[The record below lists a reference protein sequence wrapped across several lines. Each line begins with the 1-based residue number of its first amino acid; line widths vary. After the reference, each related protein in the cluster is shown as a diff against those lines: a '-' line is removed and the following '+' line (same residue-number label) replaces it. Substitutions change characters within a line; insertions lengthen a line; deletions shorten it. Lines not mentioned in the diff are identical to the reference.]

1 MAEEN
6 IAFSVDVN
14 ASGGAKSL
22 SDLKKEFKSLQQELS
37 NTKTGTADYQR
48 TLEKLGATKDEI
60 GDLRDTI
67 NALNPE
73 GKVAAFAKVGSTIA
87 SGFAAAQGAAALF
100 GAESEELQKTMLKVQ
115 AAMALAEGIKGIT
128 AAGDAFAVLNTVMK
142 ANPILAIVAG
152 FTALTAVVATL
163 YNNYKDANSVSAE
176 LESNHQKLKASTEK
190 LTSSIDIQIQSLK
203 GLKSNDEEILALTEK
218 KLKANILLEQSSLRV
233 ALAKQA
239 EQEAEFNYNEQ
250 VLRLAGKNAEA
261 DTLRAIRTKEA
272 RDATNTA
279 IESLKASIAG
289 LSEFHNTEEQKKLD
303 ATQQANKKSLES
315 HEKMIADK
323 KAADQKAF
331 DDMFAQL
338 LQEQQIIAD
347 QEKYRADE
355 KKAADEKQLADD
367 KALMDAYIQQEIDG
381 QIKQVEVDKWAEE
394 EKRKEKQKTMETNLD
409 TTKKGLQAAQ
419 AITDL
424 VFAHQLRQAKGN
436 AEKEKEIRKK
446 QFNVNKAFGIANAVV
461 DGVGAVQKALNNP
474 YPLNLVLAVISG
486 VLAAA
491 NVVKIASTKFDDG
504 GSGGGA
510 ADIGGSIGGATAA
523 APVVPTPNNTVT
535 KINDDGSVASDKRVQ
550 QPAIVIENKIV
561 ETEITSKQSNV
572 ARIEETAKFG

>member
-22 SDLKKEFKSLQQELS
+22 ADLKKEFKSLQQELS

-128 AAGDAFAVLNTVMK
+128 AAGDAFAVLNTVIK

-303 ATQQANKKSLES
+303 ATQQANKKSLDDLKKS
-315 HEKMIADK
+315 EKEKLEVEK
-323 KAADQKAF
+323 KHL
-331 DDMFAQL
+331 DDLLL
-338 LQEQQIIAD
+338 LQKQAQDDIRKYIKDENEKARKRLETK
-347 QEKYRADE
+347 QEEIVYFGDKETETITNNYNKKKDKRE
-355 KKAADEKQLADD
+355 KD
-367 KALMDAYIQQEIDG
+367 
-381 QIKQVEVDKWAEE
+381 AEE
-394 EKRKEKQKTMETNLD
+394 EIELEKKTQAAKSESVR
-409 TTKKGLQAAQ
+409 KGLQAAQ

-510 ADIGGSIGGATAA
+510 ADIGGSIGGAAA
-523 APVVPTPNNTVT
+523 APVVAAPNNTVT

-561 ETEITSKQSNV
+561 ETDITSKQSNV